1 MYTYDIYIDPLHYSV
16 NLNASDAKVVW
27 EKDNESAL
35 FRKKLDGT
43 FSINNSGNES
53 LFSKL
58 LDLTYCET
66 GILTISRDGVYVIS
80 GAFKKKDISVDIDKC
95 FIQIK
100 FDKYDLYVGIDE
112 LLDKDFDIIK
122 GNPYRSYDTHTARYI
137 YYENYEYTQG
147 SGQSHYT
154 SWYTSNGYVEA
165 TDLPDVYVPIFS
177 PDPNFQGD
185 YNGYPASR
193 AKYPIDIPVAEK
205 STYTLYKNEVR
216 LTGSYHDGWSNSF
229 NINSYFVRAMRSY
242 RRIGDNQT
250 STPSVDP
257 ADLNQ
262 YQWVF
267 LKSITT
273 PGGDTTDIFT
283 RRVALYYFESN
294 VLSSPTALFTISANF
309 KSPPTKIVDLT
320 RGRKL
325 NDVID
330 SMIFNAFP
338 NGFKSEFFKSAD
350 NPISGKDLS
359 NLLIYQKSDC
369 INPSSS
375 DPARKG
381 VTTFKKL
388 MGYLRDMFNVQW
400 AIDSNGDLRI
410 EHRKYWD
417 NGESYDD
424 NTVGI
429 DLTLIYPQSL
439 IGTSAYTFE
448 SSIPIQE
455 KFEFNDAFGDDFVG
469 VPINYSPCIL
479 KGDTIIYS
487 LNEINTEISS
497 IYLNSDSS
505 KEGFC
510 LVHCSSTPLIYL
522 IDTYIY
528 YDVIEEVGI
537 LTGKILYNAHL
548 SNSNLQDAY
557 WKYGRYL
564 PKGIMNN
571 VVTDFDVKFMK
582 YQKEIVFP
590 YCFDDF
596 DPHKLIRTTLGDGTV
611 KTASFSLKTNWLTVE
626 LQYKDS
632 I

>member
-27 EKDNESAL
+27 EKDSESAL

-66 GILTISRDGVYVIS
+66 GILTISRDGIYVIS

-122 GNPYRSYDTHTARYI
+122 GNPYKPYDRYTARYN
-137 YYENYEYTQG
+137 YYEDYEYVTGNGIIQR
-147 SGQSHYT
+147 SG
-154 SWYTSNGYVEA
+154 WYTPDGFKNGVPILHEHFLFYPP
-165 TDLPDVYVPIFS
+165 LPDQVFYPTSVPLAQQS
-177 PDPNFQGD
+177 SYTLLTNTVTCMPPYDPNPLSSSMF
-185 YNGYPASR
+185 
-193 AKYPIDIPVAEK
+193 
-205 STYTLYKNEVR
+205 
-216 LTGSYHDGWSNSF
+216 
-229 NINSYFVRAMRSY
+229 
-242 RRIGDNQT
+242 
-250 STPSVDP
+250 
-257 ADLNQ
+257 
-262 YQWVF
+262 
-267 LKSITT
+267 SITT
-273 PGGDTTDIFT
+273 LWVRATRIY
-283 RRVALYYFESN
+283 RRVSDTQTTTPTVAVGECNTNEWIFVESTTN
-294 VLSSPTALFTISANF
+294 SAGETYDKFARPIPVESFTHNILSNEYDDYIVTRELHCPATY
-309 KSPPTKIVDLT
+309 IVDLT
-320 RGRKL
+320 RGKKL
-325 NDVID
+325 NEVID

-338 NGFKSEFFKSAD
+338 NGFKSEFFRSTY

-359 NLLIYQKSDC
+359 NILIYQKSDC
-369 INPSSS
+369 ITPSSS
-375 DPARKG
+375 DAALRG

-417 NGESYDD
+417 NGENYGD

-429 DLTLIYPQSL
+429 DLTLVYPQSL
-439 IGTSAYTFE
+439 IGTSAYAYE

-455 KFEFNDAFGDDFVG
+455 KFEYGDAFKEDFVG

-487 LNEINTEISS
+487 LNEINTDIVS
-497 IYLNSDSS
+497 IYSNNEVS

-510 LVHCSSTPLIYL
+510 LVHCESAPHIYL
-522 IDTYIY
+522 IFDGVSYYY
-528 YDVIEEVGI
+528 YDVISEIGI
-537 LTGKILYNAHL
+537 LSNEALYNAHL
-548 SNSNLQDAY
+548 SSANLQDAY

-571 VVTDFDVKFMK
+571 VVTDFDVKFIK

-611 KTASFSLKTNWLTVE
+611 KSASFSLKTNWLTVE